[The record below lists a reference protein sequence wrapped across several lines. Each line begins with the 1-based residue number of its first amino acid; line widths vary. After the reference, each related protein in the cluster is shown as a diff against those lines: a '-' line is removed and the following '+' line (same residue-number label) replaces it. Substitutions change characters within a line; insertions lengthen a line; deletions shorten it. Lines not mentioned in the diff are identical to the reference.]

1 MVGTS
6 KILTVSYGTF
16 SCTLEG
22 FDDSFGTM
30 KAIAEYFRDLA
41 SDDRYFGAEPPTP
54 DTEMLQRIA
63 EREIRRQVD
72 ARLEGDGVV
81 LRARDEENALARPTP
96 VGPAPQERPAPEP
109 QADEAPSQP
118 VMPPREPEVEAE
130 AAADDL
136 GSVAARLARIRAVV
150 DSARSA
156 PPTPASQ
163 PPAAIASA
171 APAAPVGRDAFE
183 DEDEVAPPA
192 PNAQAADTDTQG
204 DAHDAFESQ
213 EATLETAPEGKTE
226 PAQAEQEVAAD
237 QRDETDAGTGPEAE
251 TDETPLPGNHAEI
264 FPEDGDETGQLP
276 DAVISAPAGGPD
288 EYDDETATDDQDSIL
303 SAVASGLAAH
313 ATAADIPAREA
324 ISRPD
329 ENTEPDITLPEEAE
343 ADEAENESPAHPFT
357 QPDDDADTQPE
368 ATGAESPEDEI
379 RAAQPEETPTE
390 EIGQTAAPDDVSEP
404 EAPSD
409 DLRRTRRRARRAA
422 KTRRAESEGSD
433 HTRNVAERARARVM
447 KVKRAE
453 METGKDEFD
462 AAQPTAGD
470 DETQERPSTP
480 DSGPLTLENPLRPP
494 ERDMPAASP
503 AGHAASAPDRQED
516 QAAPETEA
524 ARENAD
530 LSPEDEADLMAELA
544 ELENE
549 TAASRTR
556 PGTQRQA
563 GDDAAVNRLMDQVN
577 TRMEGPEHKR
587 RRSAIAHLKAAVAA
601 TVADRGLKT
610 RRNQDAEVEAQK
622 APYQRDLR
630 EVVRPTHPSRGSSRQ
645 MPPLMLVSEQRIDR
659 PDADATRHA
668 AQGNLALQREDHESD
683 EDPAA
688 SNIFSDDDSFADFAE
703 RMGAQDLPELLE
715 AAAAYCMAV
724 EKHDAFTRPQVMQ
737 TVAEYFGTDDFPRED
752 GLRAFGALLREG
764 PFERVRRGEFTISR
778 SSRFMS
784 GRRQ

>member
-81 LRARDEENALARPTP
+81 LRARDQENALARPTP
-96 VGPAPQERPAPEP
+96 EGPAPQEPPAPEP
-109 QADEAPSQP
+109 QADEAPAHP
-118 VMPPREPEVEAE
+118 AMPTRGPEVETE
-130 AAADDL
+130 TAADDL

-156 PPTPASQ
+156 PPAAASET
-163 PPAAIASA
+163 PAAIAE
-171 APAAPVGRDAFE
+171 PGDRDAFE
-183 DEDEVAPPA
+183 DEDDVAPPVA
-192 PNAQAADTDTQG
+192 RAQAAGSDTRG
-204 DAHDAFESQ
+204 DAQDAFESQ
-213 EATLETAPEGKTE
+213 EATPETAREENAEHGRAEPEI
-226 PAQAEQEVAAD
+226 AAD
-237 QRDETDAGTGPEAE
+237 QQDETAAAPGPEAE
-251 TDETPLPGNHAEI
+251 AVEPPITGTQAEV

-276 DAVISAPAGGPD
+276 DAVISAPADASD
-288 EYDDETATDDQDSIL
+288 EYDDETATEDQDAIL

-313 ATAADIPAREA
+313 ATA
-324 ISRPD
+324 PD
-329 ENTEPDITLPEEAE
+329 ATAGPDGTAEPDTAPPEAVEAE
-343 ADEAENESPAHPFT
+343 EPEDQGALPPVEQAE
-357 QPDDDADTQPE
+357 DGADTPPE
-368 ATGAESPEDEI
+368 ATGADSPEGDI
-379 RAAQPEETPTE
+379 RAPQPEQSPSE
-390 EIGQTAAPDDVSEP
+390 EVGQTAAPEEASEP

-409 DLRRTRRRARRAA
+409 DLRRARRRARRAA
-422 KTRRAESEGSD
+422 KTRRAESQGPE
-433 HTRNVAERARARVM
+433 HTRDVAERARARVM

-453 METGKDEFD
+453 LEAGKVEFG

-470 DETQERPSTP
+470 DETQEPSSP
-480 DSGPLTLENPLRPP
+480 PESGPLTLENPVRPP
-494 ERDMPAASP
+494 DRNMPEASP
-503 AGHAASAPDRQED
+503 AGHAASFPERQED
-516 QAAPETEA
+516 QVAPVAEA
-524 ARENAD
+524 AAENAD
-530 LSPEDEADLMAELA
+530 LSPEEEADLMAELA

-549 TAASRTR
+549 TEASRTR
-556 PGTQRQA
+556 PAPQHQV

-610 RRNQDAEVEAQK
+610 RRNQDAEDEAQK

-630 EVVRPTHPSRGSSRQ
+630 EVVRPSQPSRGSSRQ

-659 PDADATRHA
+659 PDAGATRHA
-668 AQGNLALQREDHESD
+668 AQGNLALQRDDHESD
-683 EDPAA
+683 EDHAA

-724 EKHDAFTRPQVMQ
+724 ERQDSFTRPQVMQ
-737 TVAEYFGTDDFPRED
+737 TVAEYFGADDFPRED

-764 PFERVRRGEFTISR
+764 PFERVRRGEFTIST
-778 SSRFMS
+778 SSRFMT
-784 GRRQ
+784 GRHQ